1 MKRFSVKVSLLF
13 LVLLIIMGLAQVLIS
28 VRITEKRQIEAD
40 QLVNLNLAR
49 DMAQEIEPFVRE
61 GIDIEQIGSIMHYM
75 MVMNP
80 KIEIYLLDEG
90 GKILAFFTE
99 PGIEVKQDRV
109 DVGPVQEFLQG
120 EGTFPIYGSDP
131 RNPRQKKHFSAAPV
145 VFNSERRGYL
155 YVVLRSSLY
164 DRAIRTLRDR
174 YLFSTFNKS
183 LLLSFLG
190 VGIIGLVLFTFMTKR
205 LQRVSK
211 AVKDFERGEL
221 SRRID
226 TNARDEIGYLAQAF
240 NQMADTIASN
250 LEELKH
256 TDKLRRELIA
266 NISHDLKSP
275 LASIQGYVE
284 TLMIKKSTIK
294 AEERLRLLG
303 IVLNSTKSLNK
314 LVEQLFEL
322 SKLDAKQVEPLRE
335 PFSMTELA
343 QDVFMKFKPRAEGR
357 DITLT
362 ARLPETMCFV
372 NADIAMIERVMSN
385 LLDNALKHTP
395 VSGAVKIEVKPVDS
409 SIRFTVRDS
418 GRGIPPEEIPHVF
431 ERFYIVDKSRSR
443 SEQGSGLGLSIS
455 KKIMELHR
463 STIIVESQGNQGST
477 FYFDLPV
484 EAIKKTQ

>member
-40 QLVNLNLAR
+40 QLVNLELAR
-49 DMAQEIEPFVRE
+49 DMAREIDPYVHDD
-61 GIDIEQIGSIMHYM
+61 IDTEKIGSIMHYM

-80 KIEIYLLDEG
+80 KIEIYLLDDG
-90 GKILAFFTE
+90 GKILAFFAE
-99 PGIEVKQDRV
+99 PSIEVKQDRV
-109 DVGPVQEFLQG
+109 DVEPIEVFLQG
-120 EGTFPIYGSDP
+120 ESTFPIYGSDP
-131 RNPRQKKHFSAAPV
+131 RNPKQKKHFSAAPII
-145 VFNSERRGYL
+145 FNSERRGYL
-155 YVVLRSSLY
+155 YIVLRSSLY

-211 AVKDFERGEL
+211 AVKDFERGEF
-221 SRRID
+221 SHRIEMS
-226 TNARDEIGYLAQAF
+226 ARDEIGYLAQAF
-240 NQMADTIASN
+240 NQMADKIAAS
-250 LEELKH
+250 LEELKR

-294 AEERLRLLG
+294 AQERHRLLG
-303 IVLNSTKSLNK
+303 IVLHSTKSLNR

-322 SKLDAKQVEPLRE
+322 SKLDAKQVEPMRE
-335 PFSMTELA
+335 TFSMTELA
-343 QDVFMKFKPRAEGR
+343 QDVFMKFKPRAEGHG
-357 DITLT
+357 IQLS
-362 ARLPETMCFV
+362 AQLPESLCFV

-395 VSGAVKIEVKPVDS
+395 RSGRVSIEVKPVNS
-409 SIRFTVRDS
+409 SIRFIVGDS

-431 ERFYIVDKSRSR
+431 ERFFIGDKSRSR
-443 SEQGSGLGLSIS
+443 SGQGSGLGLSIS
-455 KKIMELHR
+455 KKIIELHG
-463 STIIVESQGNQGST
+463 STITVESQENRGST
-477 FYFDLPV
+477 FYFDLPT
-484 EAIKKTQ
+484 EAINKK

>member
-49 DMAQEIEPFVRE
+49 DMAREIDPYVRE
-61 GIDIEQIGSIMHYM
+61 TIDTEQIGSIMHYM

-90 GKILAFFTE
+90 GKILAFFAE

-109 DVGPVQEFLQG
+109 DVRPIEVFLQG
-120 EGTFPIYGSDP
+120 ERSFPIYGSDP

-145 VFNSERRGYL
+145 IFNSERRGYL

-190 VGIIGLVLFTFMTKR
+190 VGIIGLILFTFMTKR

-211 AVKDFERGEL
+211 AVKDFERGEF
-221 SRRID
+221 SRRIEMS
-226 TNARDEIGYLAQAF
+226 AKDEIGYLAQAF
-240 NQMADTIASN
+240 NQMADKIAAN
-250 LEELKH
+250 LEELKR

-275 LASIQGYVE
+275 LASIQGYIE
-284 TLMIKKSTIK
+284 TLMIKESSIK
-294 AEERLRLLG
+294 AEERHRLLG
-303 IVLNSTKSLNK
+303 IVLHSTKSLNK

-322 SKLDAKQVEPLRE
+322 SKLDAKQVEPMRE
-335 PFSMTELA
+335 TFSMTELA
-343 QDVFMKFKPRAEGR
+343 QDVYMKFKPHAEGHG
-357 DITLT
+357 IQLS
-362 ARLPETMCFV
+362 AQLPESLCFV

-395 VSGAVKIEVKPVDS
+395 GSGRVSIEVKPVNS
-409 SIRFTVRDS
+409 SIRFIVADS
-418 GRGIPPEEIPHVF
+418 GRGIPSEEIPHVF
-431 ERFYIVDKSRSR
+431 ERFFIGDKSRSR
-443 SEQGSGLGLSIS
+443 SGQGSGLGLSIS
-455 KKIMELHR
+455 KKIIELHG
-463 STIIVESQGNQGST
+463 STITVESQENRGST
-477 FYFDLPV
+477 FYFDLPM
-484 EAIKKTQ
+484 EAIKKM

>member
-1 MKRFSVKVSLLF
+1 
-13 LVLLIIMGLAQVLIS
+13 
-28 VRITEKRQIEAD
+28 
-40 QLVNLNLAR
+40 
-49 DMAQEIEPFVRE
+49 
-61 GIDIEQIGSIMHYM
+61 
-75 MVMNP
+75 
-80 KIEIYLLDEG
+80 
-90 GKILAFFTE
+90 
-99 PGIEVKQDRV
+99 
-109 DVGPVQEFLQG
+109 
-120 EGTFPIYGSDP
+120 
-131 RNPRQKKHFSAAPV
+131 
-145 VFNSERRGYL
+145 
-155 YVVLRSSLY
+155 
-164 DRAIRTLRDR
+164 
-174 YLFSTFNKS
+174 
-183 LLLSFLG
+183 
-190 VGIIGLVLFTFMTKR
+190 
-205 LQRVSK
+205 
-211 AVKDFERGEL
+211 VKDFERGEL